1 VLEHLV
7 GGELDHGAADVLILV
22 ADVDVARV
30 GPVGGA
36 RESACQLGVLEQG
49 VHEERLPG
57 LDVRADPDDQVGIAV
72 DAIHGSGQY

>member
-30 GPVGGA
+30 GPV
-36 RESACQLGVLEQG
+36 
-49 VHEERLPG
+49 
-57 LDVRADPDDQVGIAV
+57 
-72 DAIHGSGQY
+72 